1 MKITWRILVISI
13 FTVSVGTLS
22 AAAPDEDSKSA
33 ETNKAIHI
41 LEMAVMTLNN
51 VFENP
56 GNGIPESLVNQS
68 EAIVI
73 FPRACQV
80 AAGAF
85 NGAGGKGIAL
95 IFNEE
100 GVSSNLFFVTLRE
113 GSLGFQIGPQTSDI
127 VLLIKNMND
136 LLGLDHSS
144 IMLGGDVG
152 VEAGPDGN
160 VSFSATEYEFK
171 TRIYSYHLKKGLFTG
186 VNLKGAIL
194 GYSGKLDNSI
204 YSDGS
209 QNDDQVNELFFALN
223 MFRE

>member
-1 MKITWRILVISI
+1 MKITMRILAISI
-13 FTVSVGTLS
+13 LTISVGTLS
-22 AAAPDEDSKSA
+22 AAAPYEDRKSA

-41 LEMAVMTLNN
+41 LEMAVIMLNN

-56 GNGIPESLVNQS
+56 GNGIPESLVDQS

-73 FPRACQV
+73 FPRAGQV

-95 IFNEE
+95 IYNED
-100 GVSSNLFFVTLRE
+100 GVSSNPFFVTLHE

-127 VLLIKNMND
+127 VLLIKNKND

-144 IMLGGDVG
+144 IILGGDVG
-152 VEAGPDGN
+152 IAAGPDGN
-160 VSFSATEYEFK
+160 DSFSVTEHEFK
-171 TRIYSYHLKKGLFTG
+171 TRIYSYHLNKGLFTG

-194 GYSGKLDNSI
+194 GYSGKLDDSI

-209 QNDDQVNELFFALN
+209 PNDDQVNELFFALN
-223 MFRE
+223 MFGE

>member
-1 MKITWRILVISI
+1 MKITLRILVISI

-33 ETNKAIHI
+33 ETNKATHI
-41 LEMAVMTLNN
+41 LEMAVITLNN
-51 VFENP
+51 VFGNP
-56 GNGIPESLVNQS
+56 GNGIPESLLNQS

-95 IFNEE
+95 IYNEE

-113 GSLGFQIGPQTSDI
+113 GSLGFKIGPQTSDI
-127 VLLIKNMND
+127 VLLIKNKND
-136 LLGLDHSS
+136 LIGLDHSS
-144 IMLGGDVG
+144 ITLGGDVG
-152 VEAGPDGN
+152 IVAGPDGD
-160 VSFSATEYEFK
+160 VSFSVTEYESE

-194 GYSGKLDNSI
+194 GYSGKLDDSI
-204 YSDGS
+204 YSDGFP
-209 QNDDQVNELFFALN
+209 NDDQVNELFFALN
-223 MFRE
+223 MFGE